1 MEVSNV
7 QSAGQPARLNPLS
20 ESSGAKLADERLKRH
35 AVLQEKKNAGDENE
49 SQTNENEVK
58 KIVKEVNSIVEQF
71 SGKVSF
77 SFDPETNRTAIQ
89 VIDKETGEVIRQIPP
104 KEMLTLMEKMEEIAG
119 IIYDGRV

>member
-7 QSAGQPARLNPLS
+7 QTAMQPVRLNPLG
-20 ESSGAKLADERLKRH
+20 ESSNAKLADERLKRS
-35 AVLQEKKNAGDENE
+35 AIPQENKDTKEENEKKIDENE
-49 SQTNENEVK
+49 VIA
-58 KIVKEVNSIVEQF
+58 IVNDVNSIVEQF

-77 SFDPETNRTAIQ
+77 SFDPETNKTSIQ

-104 KEMLTLMEKMEEIAG
+104 KEMLNLMEKMEEIAG

>member
-7 QSAGQPARLNPLS
+7 QTAVQPARLQPLS
-20 ESSGAKLADERLKRH
+20 ESSGTKLADERLKRPT
-35 AVLQEKKNAGDENE
+35 VPQEKKNAVDDKKHMI
-49 SQTNENEVK
+49 SDDDIK

-77 SFDPETNRTAIQ
+77 SFDMETNKSTIM

-104 KEMLTLMEKMEEIAG
+104 KEMLNLMEKMEEIAG
-119 IIYDGRV
+119 IIYDGRI

>member
-7 QSAGQPARLNPLS
+7 QPAGQPVRLNPLT

-35 AVLQEKKNAGDENE
+35 TVVQEKKNAGDEND
-49 SQTNENEVK
+49 SPINENEVK
-58 KIVKEVNSIVEQF
+58 KIVNEVNSMIEQF

-77 SFDPETNRTAIQ
+77 SYDPETNQIAIQ

-104 KEMLTLMEKMEEIAG
+104 KEMMTLMEKMEEIAG
-119 IIYDGRV
+119 IIYDDRV